1 LERILKY
8 IFERMPKDMLERIL
22 KDILE
27 KSNKYM
33 KIFKDI

>member
-1 LERILKY
+1 MLKD
-8 IFERMPKDMLERIL
+8 ILERIL

-33 KIFKDI
+33 KIFKDIWQRL